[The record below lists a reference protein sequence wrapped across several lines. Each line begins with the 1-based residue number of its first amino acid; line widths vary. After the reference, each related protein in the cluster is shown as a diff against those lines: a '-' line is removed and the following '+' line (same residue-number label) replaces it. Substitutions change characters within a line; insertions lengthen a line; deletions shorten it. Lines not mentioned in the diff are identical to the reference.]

1 MRSAWDRVR
10 RGTIVDSLSWWMII
24 VAAVAL
30 FLMMAVMGVYVIS
43 RKLGMPVP
51 GAFHASE
58 QLMMIVFSFPLA
70 IVAIRKGHILFEL
83 IFKKFP
89 LKAQARL
96 ELVSTLVGML
106 LFSIIAWKAWQVGW
120 DSFAIREY
128 KAGVMDF
135 PVWPFRFAL
144 AVGLSVFALQLAV
157 ISSRL
162 AAKLAWGPKEAEK
175 LPEVEGFF

>member
-1 MRSAWDRVR
+1 MV
-10 RGTIVDSLSWWMII
+10 I

-43 RKLGMPVP
+43 RKLGTPVP

-70 IVAIRKGHILFEL
+70 AVALRKGHILFEL
-83 IFKKFP
+83 VFKSFS
-89 LKAQARL
+89 LKTQARL
-96 ELVSTLVGML
+96 EAIGTLVGVL
-106 LFSIIAWKAWQVGW
+106 LFGTIAWKAWQAGW
-120 DSFAIREY
+120 DSLAIGEY
-128 KAGVMDF
+128 HAGVIDF

-144 AVGLSVFALQLAV
+144 ALGLSVFSLQLLV
-157 ISSRL
+157 ILSRL
-162 AAKLAWGPKEAEK
+162 AAKLARGPKEAEK